1 MLHKNLRYLPLQLL
15 FITIGGCGFKSHYE
29 AAISCQDWSKQG
41 GSYTGVIKAI
51 PENNKDQTKKYL
63 YQDTTNNFPLKTCK
77 KDKYTNQILGFK
89 VINRDLGK
97 TYIFNQSYRVNSNPY
112 LIKDRDLK
120 LEIEKRFKF

>member
-1 MLHKNLRYLPLQLL
+1 SPSF
-15 FITIGGCGFKSHYE
+15 FIESKSTY
-29 AAISCQDWSKQG
+29 
-41 GSYTGVIKAI
+41 SYRSF
-51 PENNKDQTKKYL
+51 NNR
-63 YQDTTNNFPLKTCK
+63 LKTCK

-89 VINRDLGK
+89 VINRELGK